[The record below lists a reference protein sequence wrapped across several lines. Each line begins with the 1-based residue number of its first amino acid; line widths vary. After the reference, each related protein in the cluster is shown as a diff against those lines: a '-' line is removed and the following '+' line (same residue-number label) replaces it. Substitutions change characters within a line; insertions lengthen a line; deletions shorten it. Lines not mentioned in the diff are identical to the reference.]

1 VFFFEV
7 DAFSAARAFF
17 FMTRGSP
24 FSVTRSLRVRLR
36 FPSMGSLKVLEE
48 DMVVGWM
55 DSDGWTEEMLD
66 DKGFYIC
73 FCCCTVL
80 DRQRTLI
87 SVAHSTRT

>member
-1 VFFFEV
+1 MFFFEV
-7 DAFSAARAFF
+7 DAFSTARAFF

-48 DMVVGWM
+48 DIVVSWM

-66 DKGFYIC
+66 DK
-73 FCCCTVL
+73 
-80 DRQRTLI
+80 DLI
-87 SVAHSTRT
+87 FVSVAVQYSTGSGR